1 MQTTIYLIRHS
12 KPMKEEVINLIN
24 SDNLP
29 TYGVKNA
36 LSVEGEKRAEVL
48 SKWNE
53 LQNIDLVI
61 SSNYVRAVS
70 TAKYIAY
77 ENNKP
82 ICINELFGERKH
94 GILDWSELPEGF
106 EQRQKEEPEFKIGNG
121 ESQIE
126 VANRMYEAL
135 SSTLKENK
143 GKRIAIVSHGTA
155 ITFLLI
161 KLGEYK
167 NNSIYFKDK
176 IVMSADFVWDAPEV
190 FKLVFN
196 NEELISIENIR
207 G

>member
-29 TYGVKNA
+29 TYGVKNPLSVDGEKKAEA
-36 LSVEGEKRAEVL
+36 LSMWE
-48 SKWNE
+48 E

-61 SSNYVRAVS
+61 SSNYVRAMS

-77 ENNKP
+77 ENKIP
-82 ICINELFGERKH
+82 VHINEKFGERKH
-94 GILDWSELPEGF
+94 GVLDWDKLPEGF
-106 EQRQKEEPEFKIGNG
+106 EQKQKDEPEYKFGNG

-126 VANRMYEAL
+126 VANRMFEAL
-135 SSTLKENK
+135 TYTLKENK

-155 ITFLLI
+155 ITFLFI

-167 NNSIYFKDK
+167 NNSVYFKDK
-176 IVMSADFVWDAPEV
+176 VVIPENFVWNAPEV
-190 FKLVFN
+190 FKLVFEG
-196 NEELISIENIR
+196 NELVSIENIR
-207 G
+207 K

>member
-1 MQTTIYLIRHS
+1 MQTTVYLIRHS

-29 TYGVKNA
+29 TYGIKNA
-36 LSVEGEKRAEVL
+36 LSVEGEKRAEDL
-48 SKWNE
+48 SKWKE
-53 LQNIDLVI
+53 LQKIDLVI
-61 SSNYVRAVS
+61 SSNYVRAMS

-77 ENNKP
+77 ENDKP
-82 ICINELFGERKH
+82 IYINENFGERKH
-94 GILDWSELPEGF
+94 GILEWSELPEGF
-106 EQRQKEEPEFKIGNG
+106 EQRQKDEPEYKIGNG

-126 VANRMYEAL
+126 VANRMYDAL
-135 SSTLKENK
+135 TSTLKENK

-155 ITFLLI
+155 ITFLFM

-167 NNSIYFKDK
+167 NDTVYFKDK
-176 IVMSADFVWDAPEV
+176 VVIPEKFNWQAPEV
-190 FKLVFN
+190 FKMIFN